1 MTKSPAVRIDADS
14 FRAGYDAG
22 YDRKPMIQ
30 PQGVDDLS
38 WISGFVEGKGDRQM
52 GKPHCREQM
61 AAK

>member
-1 MTKSPAVRIDADS
+1 MKKTPAVAIDS
-14 FRAGYDAG
+14 ESWSAGYNAG

-30 PQGVDDLS
+30 PPGVDDLS

-52 GKPHCREQM
+52 GKPHCTEQM